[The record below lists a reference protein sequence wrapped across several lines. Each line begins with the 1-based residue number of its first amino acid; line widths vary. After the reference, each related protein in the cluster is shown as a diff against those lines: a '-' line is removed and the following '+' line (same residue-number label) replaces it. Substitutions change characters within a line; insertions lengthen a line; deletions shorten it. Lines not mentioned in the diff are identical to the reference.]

1 MIRAI
6 SSTVPACYGI
16 CCPHHATCQRY
27 AAVETTSPDHTIA
40 TCSDGKGGW
49 PLSTPGPWCCES
61 GQRLGVRV
69 CPECDE
75 NSRAYSAAMA
85 PVREGAAS

>member
-6 SSTVPACYGI
+6 SDEAPACYGI
-16 CCPHHATCQRY
+16 CCPHHNTCMRY

-49 PLSTPGPWCCES
+49 PL
-61 GQRLGVRV
+61 VV
-69 CPECDE
+69 V
-75 NSRAYSAAMA
+75 AAETKPA
-85 PVREGAAS
+85 QQEPA